1 MNTLFMV
8 RSNAKSSQEDAYND
22 WYNNV
27 HVAEVLSIEGI
38 NSAQRFAL
46 HKTQAQADQPHGYLA
61 LYEIDT
67 DAVAATL
74 VRLGEATRLNMSDAL
89 DPGSIQISPFACYS
103 SRLSAGLP

>member
-8 RSNAKSSQEDAYND
+8 RSNAKPGQEAAYND

-27 HVAEVLSIEGI
+27 HLAEVLSIEGF

-46 HKTQAQADQPHGYLA
+46 HETQVQADQPHSYLA
-61 LYEIDT
+61 LYEIAT

-74 VRLGEATRLNMSDAL
+74 ARLSEATWLNMSQAI
-89 DPGSIQISPFACYS
+89 DPESVQISLFAETTEKL
-103 SRLSAGLP
+103 LSQD